1 MSESGYGAGGM
12 GGAFNTNT
20 SYQSMQPRHEKVRAT
35 IERGKRYV
43 QAQAILKQREEKAM
57 FRQASKDKK
66 GGGKRFIDEDAKLEM
81 EVREAYNDRQAKL

>member
-1 MSESGYGAGGM
+1 
-12 GGAFNTNT
+12 
-20 SYQSMQPRHEKVRAT
+20 
-35 IERGKRYV
+35 
-43 QAQAILKQREEKAM
+43 M